1 MSIAMHHRCVV
12 SAAILAAVM
21 NQPTKAAG
29 EHAIRVDIA
38 PQTLDSAL
46 NQLAEAAG
54 LELSYPGALSAGI
67 KSPGLAGRYTAEQ
80 ALGKLLA
87 GTGLTYR
94 YTGAKTITLDRVAW
108 HSTET
113 FAAGDAIALGKITV
127 SADSAYEPDD
137 PYNPEYARRSASTA
151 TKTDTPIMETPVS
164 IQVVPQQVL
173 KDQQAYRIQDA
184 VKNVSGVQQR
194 FSTGG
199 HDRFVVRGFDLDEVV
214 YRNGIR
220 LRGLNFDLANV
231 QQVEVLKG
239 PASVLY
245 GRTEPGGIINA
256 VTKRPRTESYYS
268 LEQRFG
274 SYDYYRTQLDATG
287 PITKDGSL
295 LYGFDLSY
303 MNSDSFRDFNTQERI
318 FVAPALTWKPTEDT
332 EFNLTLE
339 YLNYDFVYDSGIPAM
354 GNRVAPVPISRSL
367 AQPGLNRTDNRE
379 NTLIDFNWS
388 HRFTENWTFRNGVVW
403 SHSNFDL
410 NDLYAASDVSATK
423 TTVDRVAWF
432 GHSDTE
438 MHTVYVNLNGK
449 FETWGIAHDVL
460 IGGDYYSYENT
471 EVDRVIRGI
480 DTVDLFNPVY
490 PVLDVDQ
497 QILSQPPNTKA
508 VQNDSWYGVYFQDQ
522 LTLWKNFHIMGG
534 GRYDWAT
541 VTSGYGELV
550 GFKAE
555 TLRDSKFSPRVG
567 VNYRPVEWLSLY
579 GHWVESFGTN
589 NGRSAT
595 GKPFEPQTATQ
606 YEGGVKTEFFDGRL
620 TANVAYFHL
629 TKNNLVTT
637 DPNNQ
642 QLSVAIGE
650 ARSRGVEVDIA
661 GQITDGLS
669 LITTYAYTDTEV
681 TKDLSDEL
689 RGKRL
694 PYVPL
699 HSGSIWLKY
708 DFQQE
713 PLDGLSVGGG
723 VYLADRRFGDAR
735 NSFYDPGYAR
745 VDLYAAYR
753 YRIGPTHLTAQVNL
767 NNVTDTEYFILRAR
781 NFNQPAEPLTVLG
794 SLRLEY

>member
-29 EHAIRVDIA
+29 EQAIRVDIA
-38 PQTLDSAL
+38 PQTLDGAL
-46 NQLAEAAG
+46 NQLAEATG

-80 ALGKLLA
+80 ALGKLLS
-87 GTGLTYR
+87 GTGLAYR
-94 YTGAKTITLDRVAW
+94 YTGAKTITLERIAT
-108 HSTET
+108 HSAEPPS
-113 FAAGDAIALGKITV
+113 AGDAIALGKITV
-127 SADSAYEPDD
+127 SADTAYEPDD

-199 HDRFVVRGFDLDEVV
+199 HDRFIVRGFDLDEIM

-220 LRGLNFDLANV
+220 LKGLNFDLANV

-256 VTKRPRTESYYS
+256 VTKRPLSQSYYS

-287 PITKDGSL
+287 PITKDGAL
-295 LYGFDLSY
+295 VYGFDLSY
-303 MNSDSFRDFNTQERI
+303 LNSDSFRDFSAHERI
-318 FVAPALTWKPTEDT
+318 FVAPALTWRPSEDT

-354 GNRVAPVPISRSL
+354 GKRVAPVPISRNL
-367 AQPGLNRTDNRE
+367 AQPGLDQTDNRE

-388 HRFTENWTFRNGVVW
+388 HRFTENWTFQNGVVW
-403 SHSNFDL
+403 AHSNFNF
-410 NDLYAASDVSATK
+410 NDLYASSGVSVTD
-423 TTVDRVAWF
+423 TRVDRVAWF
-432 GHSDTE
+432 GHADAD

-449 FETWGIAHDVL
+449 FETWGVAHDVL

-471 EVDRVIRGI
+471 ELDRVIRGI
-480 DTVDLFNPVY
+480 DTVDIFNPVY
-490 PVLDVDQ
+490 PFIDVDR
-497 QILSQPPNTKA
+497 QILSQTPNTKA
-508 VQNDSWYGVYFQDQ
+508 VQEDSWYGVYFQDQ

-541 VTSGYGELV
+541 VTSGYGDPV

-589 NGRSAT
+589 NGRSST

-620 TANVAYFHL
+620 TASVAYFHL

-637 DPNNQ
+637 DPNDQ
-642 QLSVAIGE
+642 QFSVAIGE

-661 GQITDGLS
+661 GQIIDGLS

-681 TKDLSDEL
+681 TKDFSGL

-723 VYLADRRFGDAR
+723 VYLADRRFGDAT

-753 YRIGPTHLTAQVNL
+753 YRLGPTHLTAQVNL
-767 NNVTDTEYFILRAR
+767 NNVTDTEYFIMRSR

>member
-1 MSIAMHHRCVV
+1 MSIAMRHRRVV

-21 NQPTKAAG
+21 GQPTKAAS
-29 EHAIRVDIA
+29 EQAIRVDIA
-38 PQTLDSAL
+38 PQTLDGAL

-67 KSPGLAGRYTAEQ
+67 KSPGLAGHYTADQ

-87 GTGLTYR
+87 GTGLAYR
-94 YTGAKTITLDRVAW
+94 YTGAKTITLERLVAN
-108 HSTET
+108 SAEP
-113 FAAGDAIALGKITV
+113 FSAGDVITLGKVTV
-127 SADSAYEPDD
+127 SADTAYEPDD
-137 PYNPEYARRSASTA
+137 PYNPDYARRNASTA

-199 HDRFVVRGFDLDEVV
+199 NDRFIVRGFDLGEIQ

-220 LRGLNFDLANV
+220 LSNLNFDLANV

-245 GRTEPGGIINA
+245 GRTEPGGLINI
-256 VTKRPRTESYYS
+256 VTKRPLSQPYYS
-268 LEQRFG
+268 IEQRFG

-287 PITKDGSL
+287 SITKDGSL

-303 MNSDSFRDFNTQERI
+303 LNSDSFRDFISSERI
-318 FVAPALTWKPTEDT
+318 FVAPSLSWRPSEDT
-332 EFNLTLE
+332 EVNLTLE
-339 YLNYDFVYDSGIPAM
+339 YLNYEFGYDSGIPAL
-354 GNRVAPVPISRSL
+354 GKRVAPIPISRNFG
-367 AQPGLNRTDNRE
+367 QPGLGLTDIQE
-379 NTLIDFNWS
+379 NTLVDFNWS
-388 HRFTENWTFRNGVVW
+388 HRFSDNWKFRNGVLW
-403 SHSNFDL
+403 SHSNFRF
-410 NDLYAASDVSATK
+410 NDIYASSGASIIDN
-423 TTVDRVAWF
+423 RVNREAWF
-432 GHSDTE
+432 GHADADL
-438 MHTVYVNLNGK
+438 HTVYATLNGK
-449 FETWGIAHDVL
+449 FDTWGVAHDVL
-460 IGGDYYSYENT
+460 VGGEYYYFERSEL
-471 EVDRVIRGI
+471 DRVVRAI
-480 DTVDLFNPVY
+480 DTIDIFNPVY
-490 PVLDVDQ
+490 TFIDVDK
-497 QILSQPPNTKA
+497 QILSQTPNTKI
-508 VQNDSWYGVYFQDQ
+508 VQDDSWFGIYFQDQ
-522 LTLWKNFHIMGG
+522 LTLWNDLHIMGG

-541 VTSGYGELV
+541 VTSGYGNPD
-550 GFKAE
+550 GFNAE

-567 VNYRPVEWLSLY
+567 VDYRPVEWLSLY

-589 NGRSAT
+589 NGRSST
-595 GKPFEPQTATQ
+595 GKPFQPQTAAQ

-620 TANVAYFHL
+620 TASVAYFHL
-629 TKNNLVTT
+629 TKNNLVTN
-637 DPNNQ
+637 DPNDRRFQ
-642 QLSVAIGE
+642 VAIGE

-661 GQITDGLS
+661 GQIIDGLS

-681 TKDLSDEL
+681 TKDFSGR

-723 VYLADRRFGDAR
+723 VYLADRRFGDVD

-767 NNVTDTEYFILRAR
+767 NNVTDTEYFIMRSRA
-781 NFNQPAEPLTVLG
+781 NNQPAEPLTVLG